1 MAKKPTK
8 KESKR
13 VRAYLSLAFVAAAF
27 VGIIVYGGVRSV
39 EATMVWAGITFI
51 VALVGIATLDLA
63 VKDEDADPNKPRL
76 K

>member
-1 MAKKPTK
+1 MAKKQTR

-13 VRAYLSLAFVAAAF
+13 VRAYLGLAFAAAVF
-27 VGIIVYGGVRSV
+27 VGIIVYGGVRST
-39 EATMVWAGITFI
+39 EATLVWAGITFI

-63 VKDEDADPNKPRL
+63 VKDDDSDPNKPRL